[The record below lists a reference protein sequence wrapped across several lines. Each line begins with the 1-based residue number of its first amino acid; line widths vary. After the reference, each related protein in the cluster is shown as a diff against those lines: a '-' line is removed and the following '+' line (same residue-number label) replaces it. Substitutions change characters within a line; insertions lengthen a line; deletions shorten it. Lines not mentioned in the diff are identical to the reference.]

1 MNIAQGSMSITERE
15 AFLADVH
22 VAILAIE
29 RPGRG
34 PLAPARLVS
43 IR

>member
-1 MNIAQGSMSITERE
+1 MAQGSMSVAERE

-22 VAILAIE
+22 VGILAIE

-34 PLAPARLVS
+34 PLALP
-43 IR
+43 I